1 MSNRILVL
9 IVVAGMSTPAIAQI
23 PVGTRVGEAEVPVGT
38 RVGEMPS
45 GYDSGARR
53 DPFMSLVAS
62 RRPMPGQTTGI
73 RTGTGLT
80 SFAVADVTVTG
91 IVRKGDAMMAILQ
104 GADRQ
109 SYVAKVRDRL
119 MDATIKS
126 IDAQGVVFVEVGD
139 PASGIRPQE
148 IRKVLRGAAEVNR

>member
-1 MSNRILVL
+1 VSNRILVL

-23 PVGTRVGEAEVPVGT
+23 PVGTRVGEL
-38 RVGEMPS
+38 PS

-62 RRPMPGQTTGI
+62 RRPTPGQPSGI
-73 RTGTGLT
+73 RMGTGLT

-109 SYVAKVRDRL
+109 SYVAKVQDRL

-126 IDAQGVVFVEVGD
+126 IDAHGVVFVEVVD
-139 PASGIRPQE
+139 ASSGIRPQE
-148 IRKVLRGAAEVNR
+148 IRKVLRSAAEVNR